1 MTIIMI
7 NYNKILVPY
16 DNSKLSDTAFDHAI
30 TIAKISSISSSG
42 QIVNVILLYVTPI
55 IHTLYS
61 VILYSIYYWDYLI
74 KIEENK

>member
-30 TIAKISSISSSG
+30 TIAKISSIS
-42 QIVNVILLYVTPI
+42 LLVR
-55 IHTLYS
+55 L
-61 VILYSIYYWDYLI
+61 
-74 KIEENK
+74 